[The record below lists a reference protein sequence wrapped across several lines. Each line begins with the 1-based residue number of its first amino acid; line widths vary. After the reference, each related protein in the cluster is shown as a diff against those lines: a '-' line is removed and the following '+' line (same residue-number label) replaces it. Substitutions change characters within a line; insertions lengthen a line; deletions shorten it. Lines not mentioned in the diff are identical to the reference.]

1 MAAPVSGSSDRAWR
15 KMVMASEF
23 SRRIRE
29 REIEI
34 VGENEIEQPKIK
46 MQGKWLET
54 EINFGL
60 NLRPR
65 KQVRSQ
71 ICDRKPYWSPFATEV
86 AARSPSL
93 RLI

>member
-1 MAAPVSGSSDRAWR
+1 MAAPASGSGDRAWR

-23 SRRIRE
+23 SRRMRE
-29 REIEI
+29 REI
-34 VGENEIEQPKIK
+34 
-46 MQGKWLET
+46 